1 MTQNTPQEQAEN
13 MLAGI
18 KHTYQVV
25 AKRHVHPWYTWA
37 ILAAA
42 IGFTVGVAYV
52 SNKNVQFDES
62 QAAKQRPSVMNVRTA
77 AINPITLPGR
87 LAERINTAIKTA
99 DTGIAKIETGRLVE
113 LSRGPGVF
121 FDAPQPYNLRTT
133 QGSDAFSSDLR
144 AFLSGSKPFRVS
156 IGNSPANEWLAFG
169 SAGTIPSAFAAE
181 GQRCDCS
188 GSVSFAVTC
197 NIGGENVVITRSAH
211 AIANALDNAVTVAER
226 DAAFAGSPNPAD
238 PRNLLDTKMTINAKN
253 SLRCPQF
260 QCDKN
265 LSACIPKIPPDST
278 QEVLALAEGAG
289 YSCSAYGASDAAI
302 TSTCNAA
309 VVNPAQ

>member
-1 MTQNTPQEQAEN
+1 VNPYTPQEQAEN
-13 MLAGI
+13 MLAGL

-52 SNKNVQFDES
+52 ANKNVQFDES

-87 LAERINTAIKTA
+87 LADRINTAIKTA

-133 QGSDAFSSDLR
+133 QGSDAFSTDLR
-144 AFLSGSKPFRVS
+144 ALLSGSKPFRVS

-181 GQRCDCS
+181 GQRCECS

-197 NIGGENVVITRSAH
+197 TIGGVEKKITRSAH
-211 AIANALDNAVTVAER
+211 AIANALDTAAGSSAIYE
-226 DAAFAGSPNPAD
+226 AFAGSPNLSD
-238 PRNLLDTKMTINAKN
+238 PRNVLDGKTPLIGKN
-253 SLRCPQF
+253 GLSCPEF

-265 LSACIPKIPPDST
+265 LSACIPKTPPDSI

-289 YSCSAYGASDAAI
+289 YSCSAKATGDAGI
-302 TSTCNAA
+302 TSICNAA